1 MVTNLSVI
9 SHFCRS
15 GIRSA
20 HFSDTQKGPVTTKR
34 NKRRFRFKLETMA
47 STLAQMRRGD
57 VLDLDKEV
65 DLAELDEDLLHIRE
79 KGIQNL
85 KSFFLEYISGE

>member
-1 MVTNLSVI
+1 
-9 SHFCRS
+9 
-15 GIRSA
+15 
-20 HFSDTQKGPVTTKR
+20 
-34 NKRRFRFKLETMA
+34 
-47 STLAQMRRGD
+47 MRRGD

-65 DLAELDEDLLHIRE
+65 DLAELDEDLLHIRD